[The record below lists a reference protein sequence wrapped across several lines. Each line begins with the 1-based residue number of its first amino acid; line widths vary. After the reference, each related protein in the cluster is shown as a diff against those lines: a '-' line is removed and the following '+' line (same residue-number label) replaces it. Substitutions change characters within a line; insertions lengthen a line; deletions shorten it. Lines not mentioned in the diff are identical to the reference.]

1 MSEGRGSASMNMII
15 VISLLCILVIA
26 ENTNAETHKVG
37 GPKGWTF
44 GMVSWPNGK
53 TFKAGDVLV
62 FDYNA
67 KLHNLVAVD
76 EIGYKRCKTPAGAQV
91 LRTGHEEIELA
102 SGANYFICNVPGHC
116 QTGMKISINV
126 A

>member
-1 MSEGRGSASMNMII
+1 MELLMAGFLVVETRSQVTYSQKRPSM
-15 VISLLCILVIA
+15 
-26 ENTNAETHKVG
+26 
-37 GPKGWTF
+37 
-44 GMVSWPNGK
+44 GK
-53 TFKAGDVLV
+53 TRIAGTCLIP
-62 FDYNA
+62 Y
-67 KLHNLVAVD
+67 NLVAMD